1 MTVLP
6 LQDTMG
12 DNELSKRWKR
22 PKKRTTPV
30 LEKILVR
37 NFNGSC
43 AEIQRSPAES
53 AQANLEDTLTR
64 YGGCLIKQLREES
77 FLPENGFFRMNDIV
91 EVGGAELKLSDGNR
105 FLPSWFLGS
114 YFPAIIIKV
123 VTANRYHKVL
133 EETRRAM
140 LTMLGKIRVAI
151 VIKIE
156 KAPPRAAE
164 PSGTSTD
171 STNAR
176 STTTPEDERLS
187 MNDRITVKLLQLF
200 HTSGSQ
206 LVQLHISKEEV
217 FPKVPDTVFVLTWDD
232 ICPDPWPYKDVSP
245 PLAQLPLRALHDLA
259 LSYRIN
265 GTPHR
270 GRPRNM
276 DHVYLP
282 DVEFRE
288 IDYTRPPRPCIT
300 SQMQPP
306 PGLPPRSRPSS
317 SSQFASTSPSHPPPS
332 SALQSQ
338 LPSGLPRHIP
348 LSPLSQVRNN

>member
-1 MTVLP
+1 
-6 LQDTMG
+6 
-12 DNELSKRWKR
+12 
-22 PKKRTTPV
+22 
-30 LEKILVR
+30 
-37 NFNGSC
+37 
-43 AEIQRSPAES
+43 
-53 AQANLEDTLTR
+53 
-64 YGGCLIKQLREES
+64 
-77 FLPENGFFRMNDIV
+77 
-91 EVGGAELKLSDGNR
+91 
-105 FLPSWFLGS
+105 
-114 YFPAIIIKV
+114 
-123 VTANRYHKVL
+123 
-133 EETRRAM
+133 
-140 LTMLGKIRVAI
+140 MLGKIRVAI

-156 KAPPRAAE
+156 RAPPRAAE
-164 PSGTSTD
+164 ASGTSTNN
-171 STNAR
+171 TNAK

-200 HTSGSQ
+200 HTSGGQ
-206 LVQLHISKEEV
+206 LVALHISKEEV

-232 ICPDPWPYKDVSP
+232 ICPDPWPYKDVTP
-245 PLAQLPLRALHDLA
+245 PLAQFPLRALHDLA

-282 DVEFRE
+282 NVEFHE
-288 IDYTRPPRPCIT
+288 IDYTRPPRPCIP

>member
-1 MTVLP
+1 
-6 LQDTMG
+6 MG
-12 DNELSKRWKR
+12 DNELSKRWKG
-22 PKKRTTPV
+22 PKKRNTPV
-30 LEKILVR
+30 LERILVR
-37 NFNGSC
+37 NFNGNC

-53 AQANLEDTLTR
+53 AQADLEDALTR

-77 FLPENGFFRMNDIV
+77 FLPENGVFRMNDIV

-105 FLPSWFLGS
+105 FLPSTQIRFLGS

-123 VTANRYHKVL
+123 VTADRYRKGL

-156 KAPPRAAE
+156 RSPPRAAE
-164 PSGTSTD
+164 ASGTSTNN
-171 STNAR
+171 TNAK

-187 MNDRITVKLLQLF
+187 MNDRITVKLIQLF
-200 HTSGSQ
+200 HTSGGQ
-206 LVQLHISKEEV
+206 LVALHISKEEV

-245 PLAQLPLRALHDLA
+245 PLAQFPLRALHDLA

-288 IDYTRPPRPCIT
+288 IDYTRPPRPCIP

-306 PGLPPRSRPSS
+306 PGLPPRFQPSS

-332 SALQSQ
+332 SALQPQ
-338 LPSGLPRHIP
+338 LPSGLPRHLP

>member
-1 MTVLP
+1 
-6 LQDTMG
+6 MG

-37 NFNGSC
+37 NFNRSC
-43 AEIQRSPAES
+43 AEIQKSTAES
-53 AQANLEDTLTR
+53 AQANLGDALTG

-105 FLPSWFLGS
+105 FLPSTQIRFLGS

-123 VTANRYHKVL
+123 VTADRYHKVL

-156 KAPPRAAE
+156 KAPPRAAQ
-164 PSGTSTD
+164 PSDTSTD
-171 STNAR
+171 NINAR

-200 HTSGSQ
+200 HTSGSR
-206 LVQLHISKEEV
+206 LVVLHISKEEV
-217 FPKVPDTVFVLTWDD
+217 LPKVPDTVFTLTWDD
-232 ICPDPWPYKDVSP
+232 ICPDPWPYRDVSP
-245 PLAQLPLRALHDLA
+245 P
-259 LSYRIN
+259 S
-265 GTPHR
+265 
-270 GRPRNM
+270 
-276 DHVYLP
+276 P
-282 DVEFRE
+282 D
-288 IDYTRPPRPCIT
+288 
-300 SQMQPP
+300 
-306 PGLPPRSRPSS
+306 
-317 SSQFASTSPSHPPPS
+317 SH
-332 SALQSQ
+332 
-338 LPSGLPRHIP
+338 SGLFMILR
-348 LSPLSQVRNN
+348 

>member
-1 MTVLP
+1 
-6 LQDTMG
+6 MG

-30 LEKILVR
+30 LERILVR

-53 AQANLEDTLTR
+53 AQADLEDALTR

-77 FLPENGFFRMNDIV
+77 FLPENGVFRMNDIV

-105 FLPSWFLGS
+105 FLPSTQIRFLGS

-123 VTANRYHKVL
+123 VTADRYRKGL

-140 LTMLGKIRVAI
+140 LTMLGKIRIAI

-156 KAPPRAAE
+156 RSPPRAAE
-164 PSGTSTD
+164 ASGR
-171 STNAR
+171 STNNTNAK

-187 MNDRITVKLLQLF
+187 MNDRITVKLLQLSTRAVASWW
-200 HTSGSQ
+200 HC
-206 LVQLHISKEEV
+206 IS
-217 FPKVPDTVFVLTWDD
+217 PK
-232 ICPDPWPYKDVSP
+232 KK
-245 PLAQLPLRALHDLA
+245 ALHDLA

-282 DVEFRE
+282 DVEFHE
-288 IDYTRPPRPCIT
+288 IDYTRPPRPCIP

-317 SSQFASTSPSHPPPS
+317 SSQFASTLPSHPPPS

-338 LPSGLPRHIP
+338 LPSGLPRQIP

>member
-1 MTVLP
+1 
-6 LQDTMG
+6 MG

-30 LEKILVR
+30 LERILVR

-53 AQANLEDTLTR
+53 AQADLEDALTR

-77 FLPENGFFRMNDIV
+77 FLPENGVFRMNIIV

-105 FLPSWFLGS
+105 FLPSTQIRFLGS

-123 VTANRYHKVL
+123 VTADRYRKGL

-156 KAPPRAAE
+156 RSPPRAAE
-164 PSGTSTD
+164 ASGTSTNN
-171 STNAR
+171 TNAK

-187 MNDRITVKLLQLF
+187 MNDRIT
-200 HTSGSQ
+200 
-206 LVQLHISKEEV
+206 
-217 FPKVPDTVFVLTWDD
+217 VPDTVFVLTWDD

-245 PLAQLPLRALHDLA
+245 PLAKFPLRALHDLA

-282 DVEFRE
+282 DVEFHE
-288 IDYTRPPRPCIT
+288 IDYTRPPRPCIP

-317 SSQFASTSPSHPPPS
+317 SSQFASTLPSHPPPS

-338 LPSGLPRHIP
+338 LPSGLPRQIP